1 MITVVLFNP
10 GHSMILQKVAH
21 SSFSS
26 QENRRPFFALIGDH
40 DKYRLVGNGIFKQDF
55 PFTTWSLSF
64 PLSTPVG
71 TPSQSQRGQSS
82 LQTLPGAS
90 CDGTHAAP
98 TRHSRAHSTSSLSNS
113 VWHYKYPYLKI
124 SFKKS
129 LERLSFLFF
138 FFFPQL
144 FEGPHSWL
152 FFLSS
157 SRIESFPQPPGSPS
171 TQNGKNKG
179 KCFMGKKAERNRS
192 LFKFFL
198 IKRR

>member
-1 MITVVLFNP
+1 MLIVVLFNP

-26 QENRRPFFALIGDH
+26 QENRRLFFALIGDH

-138 FFFPQL
+138 FFFPSYLKVLTVGYSFSPPLEQKV
-144 FEGPHSWL
+144 
-152 FFLSS
+152 FLSPQEVPPHRMVRIKENASWAKKQNATEAFLNS
-157 SRIESFPQPPGSPS
+157 S
-171 TQNGKNKG
+171 
-179 KCFMGKKAERNRS
+179 
-192 LFKFFL
+192 
-198 IKRR
+198 